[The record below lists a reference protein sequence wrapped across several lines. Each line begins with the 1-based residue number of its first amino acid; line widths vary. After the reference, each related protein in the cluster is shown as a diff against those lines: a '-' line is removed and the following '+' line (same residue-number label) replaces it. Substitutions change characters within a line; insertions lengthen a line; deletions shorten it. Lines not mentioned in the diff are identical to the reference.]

1 MPRTAR
7 SQTTVVRGLGDPRQY
22 LLRDERV
29 VVAVR
34 RHVLVLGAAVAETIG
49 FIAAVVMLQ
58 FLLDY
63 ARWINTVAGLVML
76 AALLRMAY
84 LVLEWRMERF
94 VVTTQRM
101 MLLSGVI
108 NRRIAA
114 IPLRKVTDLT
124 FDKPL
129 VGQIFGYGTFVIES
143 AGQDQAMSRIA
154 YLPRANFLYI
164 EVSDLLFGSGPDAV
178 FESSLPIG
186 VDPDDDRFAAQAPSR
201 DYDPAQERQ
210 DYDEYAE
217 ADRQQT
223 DPTLGQQLAGIDF
236 SGPPPPATTA
246 GSAISERRAPRWARR

>member
-1 MPRTAR
+1 MPRNAR
-7 SQTTVVRGLGDPRQY
+7 SQTTVVRGLGDPRPY

-34 RHVLVLGAAVAETIG
+34 RHVLVLGAALAETLG

-76 AALLRMAY
+76 AALLRLAY

-154 YLPRANFLYI
+154 FLPRANFLYI

-178 FESSLPIG
+178 YESSVPIG
-186 VDPDDDRFAAQAPSR
+186 VDPDDDRFAQVTDRS
-201 DYDPAQERQ
+201 YDPAAERP
-210 DYDEYAE
+210 DYDEY

-223 DPTLGQQLAGIDF
+223 DPTLGQQLAGLDF

-246 GSAISERRAPRWARR
+246 GGAVRERRAPRWTRR

>member
-1 MPRTAR
+1 MPRSAR

-34 RHVLVLGAAVAETIG
+34 RHVLVLGAAVAETLG
-49 FIAAVVMLQ
+49 FIAAVIMLQ

-63 ARWINTVAGLVML
+63 ARWMNTVAGLVML
-76 AALLRMAY
+76 AALMRLAY

-154 YLPRANFLYI
+154 FLPRANFLYI

-178 FESSLPIG
+178 YESSVPTG
-186 VDPDDDRFAAQAPSR
+186 VDPDDDRFTPVTGRS
-201 DYDPAQERQ
+201 DDPAQERP
-210 DYDEYAE
+210 DYDEY

-223 DPTLGQQLAGIDF
+223 DPTLGHQLAGLDF

-246 GSAISERRAPRWARR
+246 GGAVRERRAPRWTRR